1 MQRKGNAIRRES
13 QVKNQISVGI
23 DMGGSLWATAV
34 QDWEAG
40 KMSYYGLKDKV
51 DQSKEDRVFDLVS
64 NLRKSGKRID
74 VFYEAG
80 RYGYWPARKLI
91 ALGANVHILP
101 VNKLQVIMSGKAIK
115 TDKLDAKFLAGLH
128 PSDHVPTVYIPT
140 LEEEGRRDAEREWD
154 RIKKSI
160 DRVNAQMISLIE
172 RTPLPGFRSHRTACE
187 WQKAIRKW
195 SKLPEW
201 AECPSLLL
209 LRLPNLLAELELF
222 EKELAA
228 WKQTI
233 QKFQDHDEETS
244 KQNGNTDST
253 AETVRKLQQFKGV
266 GDRLSRHLPWE
277 IGEFHRFA
285 TGKQFAAFFGLT
297 PCPYASGTMKR
308 DQGISKA
315 GRKSLRKMAIECA
328 WLWYRWQPESW
339 LTKKWKDRLAQKGRS
354 RRTAIVALARQLMVA
369 LWRYVVKGEVI
380 EGAIISKPI
389 AV

>member
-1 MQRKGNAIRRES
+1 MQRKGNAIRSES

-51 DQSKEDRVFDLVS
+51 DQSKEDRVFELVT
-64 NLRKSGKRID
+64 NLLHSGKRVD

-101 VNKLQVIMSGKAIK
+101 INKLKVIMSGKTIK
-115 TDKLDAKFLAGLH
+115 TDKLDAKFLAALH
-128 PSDHVPTVYIPT
+128 PSDHIPTVYIPS

-154 RIKKSI
+154 RMKKSI

-172 RTPLPGFRSHRTACE
+172 RTPLPGFKSHRTAVE
-187 WQKAIRKW
+187 WRKAIRKW

-209 LRLPNLLAELELF
+209 LRLPNWLAELELF
-222 EKELAA
+222 EKELAG

-233 QKFQDHDEETS
+233 QKFQNHDEETS

-277 IGEFHRFA
+277 IGDFHRFA

-308 DQGISKA
+308 D
-315 GRKSLRKMAIECA
+315 
-328 WLWYRWQPESW
+328 P
-339 LTKKWKDRLAQKGRS
+339 
-354 RRTAIVALARQLMVA
+354 
-369 LWRYVVKGEVI
+369 
-380 EGAIISKPI
+380 
-389 AV
+389 

>member
-13 QVKNQISVGI
+13 QVKNQISIGI

-40 KMSYYGLKDKV
+40 KMSYYGLRDKV

-101 VNKLQVIMSGKAIK
+101 VNKLQVIMSGKTIK

-160 DRVNAQMISLIE
+160 DRVRCQVLNHTGLLVNGKRQLEDGRNCQNGQNVPACCCFDFPICLPNWSCS
-172 RTPLPGFRSHRTACE
+172 RRNCLPGNRPFNN
-187 WQKAIRKW
+187 
-195 SKLPEW
+195 SK
-201 AECPSLLL
+201 
-209 LRLPNLLAELELF
+209 
-222 EKELAA
+222 
-228 WKQTI
+228 I
-233 QKFQDHDEETS
+233 
-244 KQNGNTDST
+244 
-253 AETVRKLQQFKGV
+253 
-266 GDRLSRHLPWE
+266 
-277 IGEFHRFA
+277 
-285 TGKQFAAFFGLT
+285 
-297 PCPYASGTMKR
+297 TMKKR
-308 DQGISKA
+308 PNKKA
-315 GRKSLRKMAIECA
+315 TRIR
-328 WLWYRWQPESW
+328 Q
-339 LTKKWKDRLAQKGRS
+339 Q
-354 RRTAIVALARQLMVA
+354 RR
-369 LWRYVVKGEVI
+369 
-380 EGAIISKPI
+380 
-389 AV
+389 

>member
-1 MQRKGNAIRRES
+1 MQRKGNAIRSES

-64 NLRKSGKRID
+64 NLRKSGKRVD

-101 VNKLQVIMSGKAIK
+101 INKLKVIMSGKTIK

-128 PSDHVPTVYIPT
+128 PSDHIPTVYIPT

-154 RIKKSI
+154 RIKESI
-160 DRVNAQMISLIE
+160 GRVNAQMIALIE
-172 RTPLPGFRSHRTACE
+172 RTPLPGFKSHRTAAE
-187 WQKAIRKW
+187 WRKAIAKW

-201 AECPSLLL
+201 IECPSLLL

-222 EKELAA
+222 EKELAD
-228 WKQTI
+228 WELTI
-233 QKFQDHDEETS
+233 QKFQNHDEETS
-244 KQNGNTDST
+244 KQNDNTDST

-277 IGEFHRFA
+277 IGDLRISI
-285 TGKQFAAFFGLT
+285 GKTICRIFRIDTMSICQWDNEKR
-297 PCPYASGTMKR
+297 SGNQQSRT
-308 DQGISKA
+308 Q
-315 GRKSLRKMAIECA
+315 KSAKNG
-328 WLWYRWQPESW
+328 
-339 LTKKWKDRLAQKGRS
+339 D
-354 RRTAIVALARQLMVA
+354 
-369 LWRYVVKGEVI
+369 
-380 EGAIISKPI
+380 
-389 AV
+389 

>member
-1 MQRKGNAIRRES
+1 MQRKGNAIRSES

-51 DQSKEDRVFDLVS
+51 DQSKEDRVFELVT
-64 NLRKSGKRID
+64 NLLHSGKRVD

-101 VNKLQVIMSGKAIK
+101 VNKLQVIMSGKTIK

-209 LRLPNLLAELELF
+209 LRLPN
-222 EKELAA
+222 
-228 WKQTI
+228 
-233 QKFQDHDEETS
+233 
-244 KQNGNTDST
+244 
-253 AETVRKLQQFKGV
+253 
-266 GDRLSRHLPWE
+266 
-277 IGEFHRFA
+277 
-285 TGKQFAAFFGLT
+285 
-297 PCPYASGTMKR
+297 
-308 DQGISKA
+308 
-315 GRKSLRKMAIECA
+315 
-328 WLWYRWQPESW
+328 
-339 LTKKWKDRLAQKGRS
+339 
-354 RRTAIVALARQLMVA
+354 
-369 LWRYVVKGEVI
+369 
-380 EGAIISKPI
+380 
-389 AV
+389 